1 MLIHPP
7 RQARSEASLGRLV
20 QAAEEV
26 LREKSFDEAGLA
38 EIAARAGVTTGVF
51 YGRFAGKDAL
61 LRHLEERVYEA
72 QAVFVGAQ
80 VERLATDTAAPLSS
94 LVFDLLAGATAFYR
108 EHRGTLRA
116 LDLRA
121 RSDRALRARMD
132 EANRRTLGALAP
144 IVEARRGEI
153 RHPGPSQAFP
163 FAMLLVGNTLREA
176 VLFDTPW
183 LAEAGWSDQKLA
195 RELTRAFLAYLGVEE
210 TAPSPG

>member
-20 QAAEEV
+20 RAAEEV
-26 LREKSFDEAGLA
+26 LREKSFDEAALA

-51 YGRFAGKDAL
+51 YGRFKGKDAL

-72 QAVFVGAQ
+72 QAAFVAAQ
-80 VERLATDTAAPLSS
+80 VERLAAEGGAPLAT
-94 LVFDLLAGATAFYR
+94 LVFDLLTGATAFYR

-132 EANRRTLGALAP
+132 EANRRTLAALAP
-144 IVEARRGEI
+144 AVEARRGEI

-183 LAEAGWSDQKLA
+183 LAEAGWSDPKLA

-210 TAPSPG
+210 TS